1 MLATVN
7 IHTKLNIMKKFTL
20 LSIVAL
26 IAVSLSSKAQ
36 IQKGNVL
43 VGGDLANISLG
54 LNSPNVFDFN
64 ISPKAAWF
72 IQDNIALG
80 GYVNLGIQT
89 AKGQGTTTTYGA
101 GVLGRYYAGSDMTVL
116 RHGRFFGEATVGFGG
131 VDVSDGGGNTNGLNL
146 SVGPGFAYFVTP
158 NIGLETLLKYNGLT
172 GFGNQSFQSSLV
184 LNFGFQIYLPGKGTA
199 NKVRNDI
206 K

>member
-1 MLATVN
+1 
-7 IHTKLNIMKKFTL
+7 MKKFTFL
-20 LSIVAL
+20 MM
-26 IAVSLSSKAQ
+26 IAVMAISFSANAQ
-36 IQKGNVL
+36 LQKGNVL
-43 VGGDLANISLG
+43 VGGDLADISLG
-54 LNSPNVFDFN
+54 LNSPNVFNFD

-72 IQDNIALG
+72 IQDNVALG

-89 AKGQGTTTTYGA
+89 AKGSNTTTSYGLGA
-101 GVLGRYYAGSDMTVL
+101 LGRYYMGEDVSVL

-131 VDVSDGGGNTNGLNL
+131 VNVSDGGGNTNGLNL

-172 GFGNQSFQSSLV
+172 GFGSQSFQSTLM
-184 LNFGFQIYLPGKGTA
+184 LNFGFQIYLPGKSTA
-199 NKVRNDI
+199 NKVRGDV